1 MSENESGV
9 SLHIERLVLNGVPLA
24 SGSVM
29 QLQLALQN
37 ELTRLLGQD
46 GRVLA
51 GGAMHSLTAPG
62 FLMAGDSAPTDLGR
76 QIAQSVY
83 ESLNRTLPRLS
94 ANGAD

>member
-24 SGSVM
+24 SGSIT
-29 QLQLALQN
+29 QLQHALQN

-46 GRVLA
+46 GRVHA
-51 GGAMHSLTAPG
+51 GGALHSLNAPG
-62 FLMAGDSAPTDLGR
+62 FLMTGDSAPADLGR

-83 ESLNRTLPRLS
+83 QSLNGQSL
-94 ANGAD
+94 NGKNQ